1 MVKLGTLYVISGPSG
16 AGKGTLVKS
25 MLEKAAGQNLHV
37 SVSATTR
44 QPRKGEVNGVNYWFV
59 SREYFQNMI
68 DDDKL
73 LEWAEV
79 YGNYYGTPIEAVQE
93 QLAASKNVVLEID
106 IQGAM
111 QVRAKFPHAVFIF
124 IAPPSVQELANRIHK
139 RGTDTLEVIKRRLGC
154 AKRELAMAHNYDYIV
169 VNDVVSA
176 ATEKLVCIVRAER
189 CRSFRSSDLIER
201 IVNSKFASHD
211 QVAPVSGNI

>member
-1 MVKLGTLYVISGPSG
+1 MSKYGTLFVISGPSG
-16 AGKGTLVKS
+16 TGKGTLVKAL
-25 MLEKAAGQNLHV
+25 LEKGASQKLQL

-44 QPRKGEVNGVNYWFV
+44 QPRTGEVNGVSYWFV
-59 SREYFQNMI
+59 ERGEFQRMI
-68 DDDKL
+68 DEDEL

-79 YGNYYGTPIEAVQE
+79 YGNYYGTPFRMVE
-93 QLAASKNVVLEID
+93 QQLQDGKNVILEID

-139 RGTDTLEVIKRRLGC
+139 RGTDSLDVIKRRLGS
-154 AKRELAMAHNYDYIV
+154 AKRELTMAHNYDYIV

-176 ATEKLVCIVRAER
+176 ATDKLICIVRAER
-189 CRSFRSSDLIER
+189 CRSFRSTDLIER
-201 IVNSKFASHD
+201 IVNSQFAAHM
-211 QVAPVSGNI
+211 

>member
-1 MVKLGTLYVISGPSG
+1 MESERAMEKRGILFVISGPSG
-16 AGKGTLVKS
+16 AGKGTLVKAL
-25 MLEKAAGQNLHV
+25 LEKAGGQNLHV

-44 QPRKGEVNGVNYWFV
+44 QPRVGEVNGVSYWFV
-59 SREYFQNMI
+59 KREDFQRMI
-68 DDDKL
+68 DEDAL

-79 YGNYYGTPIEAVQE
+79 YCNFYGTPYRAVEE
-93 QLAASKNVVLEID
+93 QLQSGKNVILEID

-111 QVRAKFPHAVFIF
+111 QVRAKFPHAVFTF
-124 IAPPSVQELANRIHK
+124 IAPPSIQELANRIQK

-176 ATEKLVCIVRAER
+176 ATEKLACIVRAER
-189 CRSFRSSDLIER
+189 CRSFRSTDLIER

-211 QVAPVSGNI
+211 